1 MAYTPNEEQKLFL
14 DSSNANVLVSASAGS
29 GKTSTMIQKL
39 MQIILNEHVSVKK
52 LLVLTFTD
60 AAATEIKQKLF
71 NQITEELKT
80 VDQKDK
86 EFLNSQL
93 DLINSAEIGT
103 LHSVCKKLIIK
114 YFYEINES
122 PDFRMLSDKES
133 KFLLKNSVSC
143 VFEKHIADNDNRFFE
158 LYDSYNSKRNEQNLK
173 KIILTMINYLRN
185 KSDEKDWIKKTY
197 NSFEL
202 DLNANPIC
210 VYLMDYA
217 IKMLKIKLSQ
227 LMELSHEIKT
237 YNLPKYDEF
246 LSIRL

>member
-14 DSSNANVLVSASAGS
+14 DSSNSNVLVSASAGS

-71 NQITEELKT
+71 NQITEALKT

-103 LHSVCKKLIIK
+103 LHSVCKKLIVK

-122 PDFRMLSDKES
+122 PDFSMLSDKES
-133 KFLLKNSVSC
+133 KYLIDYSISS
-143 VFEKHIADNDNRFFE
+143 VFEKHIK
-158 LYDSYNSKRNEQNLK
+158 SK
-173 KIILTMINYLRN
+173 YHPN
-185 KSDEKDWIKKTY
+185 KYT
-197 NSFEL
+197 
-202 DLNANPIC
+202 
-210 VYLMDYA
+210 
-217 IKMLKIKLSQ
+217 
-227 LMELSHEIKT
+227 
-237 YNLPKYDEF
+237 
-246 LSIRL
+246 

>member
-1 MAYTPNEEQKLFL
+1 
-14 DSSNANVLVSASAGS
+14 
-29 GKTSTMIQKL
+29 

-71 NQITEELKT
+71 NQITEALKT

-133 KFLLKNSVSC
+133 KFLLENSVSS
-143 VFEKHIADNDNRFFE
+143 VFEKHIADSDDRFFE
-158 LYDSYNSKRNEQNLK
+158 LYDSYNSKRNEVSFVLVHIQALYSFQITLFHINQSLR
-173 KIILTMINYLRN
+173 IEALYIL
-185 KSDEKDWIKKTY
+185 
-197 NSFEL
+197 
-202 DLNANPIC
+202 
-210 VYLMDYA
+210 V
-217 IKMLKIKLSQ
+217 
-227 LMELSHEIKT
+227 
-237 YNLPKYDEF
+237 
-246 LSIRL
+246 